1 MIISIGKHLP
11 PHCLHQNDA
20 AAFAKK
26 QFGEHFRNIDRLLP
40 VFESA
45 EIDTRYFAMP
55 LEWYSSGPT
64 FEEKNER
71 YIALSVEYS
80 EAAIRE
86 CLESSF
92 YLKDTVDCSEVDA
105 IFFVSTTGIAT
116 PSIEARIMNVLPFS
130 PHTKRIPIWG
140 LGCAGG
146 AAGLSRAKDYCL
158 AHPDKAALVVNVEL
172 CSLTFQHGDYSKSNL
187 IGTAL
192 FGDGVSCVL
201 VTGAESTIKK
211 RSKLTSIPDV
221 IATQSTLMKDSE
233 DVMGWEVS
241 NEGLHVVFSK
251 SIPSIV
257 STWLEPN
264 VREFLSSESKKPEQ
278 IDYFIAH
285 PGGTKVLT
293 AYEEA
298 LGLDRSMTDVSRGIL
313 RQYGNMSSVT
323 IIFVLDQFLRDD
335 CIVGDTGLM
344 AALGPG
350 FCSELLLLEWKE
362 GAV

>member
-11 PHCLHQNDA
+11 PYCLQQSDA
-20 AAFAKK
+20 AAFAKQ
-26 QFGEHFRNIDRLLP
+26 QFGNHFRDIDRLLP
-40 VFESA
+40 VFNSA

-55 LEWYSSGPT
+55 MEWYSSRPT

-71 YIALSVEYS
+71 YIALSVEYAT
-80 EAAIRE
+80 EAIRN
-86 CLESSF
+86 CLKNPF
-92 YLKDTVDCSEVDA
+92 YLENNVEYKEIDA
-105 IFFVSTTGIAT
+105 IIFVSTTGIST
-116 PSIEARIMNVLPFS
+116 PSIDARIMNVLPFS

-146 AAGLSRAKDYCL
+146 ASGLSRANDYCL
-158 AHPDKAALVVNVEL
+158 AHPTEAVIVVNVEL
-172 CSLTFQHGDYSKSNL
+172 CSLTFQHGDYTKSNL

-192 FGDGVSCVL
+192 FADGVSCVL
-201 VTGAESTIKK
+201 VTGEGSELLNRSRMGSLPVIVSTH
-211 RSKLTSIPDV
+211 
-221 IATQSTLMKDSE
+221 STLMKNSE

-257 STWLEPN
+257 STWLEPT
-264 VREFLSSESKKPEQ
+264 VKEFLSSHQKSPEH

-293 AYEEA
+293 AYEHA
-298 LGLDRSMTDVSRGIL
+298 LGLNREKTAISRDVL
-313 RQYGNMSSVT
+313 RRYGNMSSVT
-323 IIFVLDQFLRDD
+323 IIYVLDEFLRNG
-335 CIVGDTGLM
+335 CKVGQTGLM

-350 FCSELLLLEWKE
+350 FCSELLLLEWKK
-362 GAV
+362 GA

>member
-1 MIISIGKHLP
+1 MILSIGTHLP
-11 PHCLHQNDA
+11 PNRLDQQEA
-20 AAFAKK
+20 AEFARK
-26 QFGEHFRNIDRLLP
+26 QFGDHFKDIERLLP
-40 VFESA
+40 VFQTA

-55 LEWYSSGPT
+55 VDWYTSGPT

-71 YIALSVEYS
+71 YVALAVEYAS
-80 EAAIRE
+80 KAILD
-86 CLESSF
+86 CLESTY
-92 YLKDTVDCSEVDA
+92 YLNNAIDCSEIDA
-105 IFFVSTTGIAT
+105 IFFISTTGIST

-146 AAGLSRAKDYCL
+146 AAGLSRAYDYCL
-158 AHPDKAALVVNVEL
+158 AHPDKSVLVVNVEL

-192 FGDGVSCVL
+192 FADGTSCVL
-201 VTGAESTIKK
+201 LCGEKSSLHQ
-211 RSKLTSIPDV
+211 RSKLSSLPMICSS
-221 IATQSTLMKDSE
+221 QSTLMKNSE
-233 DVMGWEVS
+233 DVMGWDVS
-241 NEGLHVVFSK
+241 NQGLHVVFSK

-257 STWLEPN
+257 SSWLEPN
-264 VREFLSSESKKPEQ
+264 VREYLDAERVDSEE

-298 LGLDRSMTDVSRGIL
+298 LGMNKDKTAISRSVL

-323 IIFVLDQFLRDD
+323 VIFVLDRFMRES
-335 CIVGDTGLM
+335 CEPGAKGLV

-350 FCSELLLLEWKE
+350 FSSELLLLEWRE
-362 GAV
+362 VE

>member
-1 MIISIGKHLP
+1 
-11 PHCLHQNDA
+11 
-20 AAFAKK
+20 
-26 QFGEHFRNIDRLLP
+26 
-40 VFESA
+40 
-45 EIDTRYFAMP
+45 
-55 LEWYSSGPT
+55 
-64 FEEKNER
+64 
-71 YIALSVEYS
+71 
-80 EAAIRE
+80 
-86 CLESSF
+86 
-92 YLKDTVDCSEVDA
+92 
-105 IFFVSTTGIAT
+105 
-116 PSIEARIMNVLPFS
+116 
-130 PHTKRIPIWG
+130 
-140 LGCAGG
+140 
-146 AAGLSRAKDYCL
+146 
-158 AHPDKAALVVNVEL
+158 
-172 CSLTFQHGDYSKSNL
+172 
-187 IGTAL
+187 
-192 FGDGVSCVL
+192 
-201 VTGAESTIKK
+201 K

-257 STWLEPN
+257 SSWLEPN
-264 VREFLSSESKKPEQ
+264 VREFLTSESKEPEQ

-298 LGLDRSMTDVSRGIL
+298 LGLDRSMTDVSRSIL

-323 IIFVLDQFLRDD
+323 IIFVLDQFLRDG
-335 CIVGDTGLM
+335 CIVGDIGLM